1 MKKYNL
7 IISLILLCVILTLA
21 GCMGGTSDAVDTTT
35 NGQDTTLAVPDETTA
50 VEVEEPKNILAS
62 DLEKYVVVR
71 PDECDKEVT
80 SAVSDLYGVLKA
92 SFGTASLKTDFLIP
106 GNSKFEAVEFEILI
120 GDTNRAETQE
130 FMETLRVN
138 DYGYALIGKK
148 IVIAGGSDN
157 ATLLA
162 IQAFQTDIVSKRPG
176 ADGVFIKEDD
186 AFVFRA
192 EYSIDD
198 LKLNG
203 NSINDYTIVYKN
215 SGTHGEKELAKTL
228 SSTITN
234 LTGYVLDVMSDKEE
248 YAGGLEILIGVTN
261 RDAGKVYDRT
271 LADGEYF
278 IGSGDKCIA
287 IWGSTPFATMS
298 AANDFG
304 KRLTA
309 CLDENAHTELLVE
322 DSIAKVQDG
331 VELSAMSFNVW
342 VSGRTAERDASV
354 IQMVLNYMPDVVGF
368 QEASPSWMSTLI
380 QNLGTYYSYVGE
392 GRDGGS
398 SGEYNPIFYRKDK
411 FKLLESD
418 TQWLSETP
426 DKVSK
431 YSESSLNR
439 IYTYAKLQRISDGME
454 FMHINTHFDHT
465 SNVARELQAKVLAK
479 FIAEK
484 AGIPMVITGD
494 FNCQSTTTAY
504 KTLVSCGI
512 SNSYDIAEKREG
524 GATFHGNGSSSKVI
538 DFIFVDPDQV
548 YVTHYNV
555 CNEKINGGYVSD
567 HHPVYIKFNVI
578 Y

>member
-1 MKKYNL
+1 
-7 IISLILLCVILTLA
+7 
-21 GCMGGTSDAVDTTT
+21 
-35 NGQDTTLAVPDETTA
+35 
-50 VEVEEPKNILAS
+50 
-62 DLEKYVVVR
+62 
-71 PDECDKEVT
+71 
-80 SAVSDLYGVLKA
+80 
-92 SFGTASLKTDFLIP
+92 
-106 GNSKFEAVEFEILI
+106 
-120 GDTNRAETQE
+120 
-130 FMETLRVN
+130 
-138 DYGYALIGKK
+138 
-148 IVIAGGSDN
+148 
-157 ATLLA
+157 
-162 IQAFQTDIVSKRPG
+162 
-176 ADGVFIKEDD
+176 
-186 AFVFRA
+186 
-192 EYSIDD
+192 
-198 LKLNG
+198 
-203 NSINDYTIVYKN
+203 
-215 SGTHGEKELAKTL
+215 
-228 SSTITN
+228 
-234 LTGYVLDVMSDKEE
+234 
-248 YAGGLEILIGVTN
+248 
-261 RDAGKVYDRT
+261 
-271 LADGEYF
+271 
-278 IGSGDKCIA
+278 
-287 IWGSTPFATMS
+287 MS